1 MDWNDILKF
10 SENIEQW
17 ADSIGLAEGGG
28 KNALMISNCGY
39 KIWLGRQYSISRF
52 NHNKPEHVLAHDAI
66 DNNFV
71 CLGSW
76 FGLNRHILAVRK

>member
-1 MDWNDILKF
+1 MTF
-10 SENIEQW
+10 SENIEHW

-39 KIWLGRQYSISRF
+39 RIWLGRQYSISRF
-52 NHNKPEHVLAHDAI
+52 NHKKPEHVLAHDAI

-76 FGLNRHILAVRK
+76 YGLNRHILAVRK